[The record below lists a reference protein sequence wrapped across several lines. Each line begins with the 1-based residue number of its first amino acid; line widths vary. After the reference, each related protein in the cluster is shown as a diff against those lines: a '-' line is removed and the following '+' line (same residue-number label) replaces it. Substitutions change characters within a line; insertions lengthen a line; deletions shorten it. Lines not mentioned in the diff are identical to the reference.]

1 MYGIINYYSTIFAV
15 ILNKIKEPLEVKD
28 GCRTTDTL
36 FYRRRSP
43 FRKMFHL
50 EVNGGRTIKR
60 RREKGHKS
68 NPFMNTFC
76 YLWLGRRGYTH
87 MSPSPLGKVTV
98 LKGKETV
105 LTLSKRTKE
114 HFSRPLLN
122 TKPKRKVPQF
132 LLLAATK
139 SFHLQTWSEAFLLF
153 EWRQKAFFAQKDFI
167 CISTSFYLW
176 TILTFISYM
185 KYLFFVFSHPKP
197 LIAVKRFQLHEEQN
211 YWSRS
216 DDVWPSDTKINGLEL
231 RKRLEVVEQQTWWPK
246 LTRNLHLSATMW
258 LWNVARKEGRRR
270 QPTMLPGSNET
281 VAMSHIWARGRKF
294 ELEAIINKLC
304 QSGYVYT
311 INSSPGFHHHLG
323 KRHSTTIHEYPS
335 NKCESIWS

>member
-76 YLWLGRRGYTH
+76 YLWLGRCEYTH
-87 MSPSPLGKVTV
+87 VFFSLGKGDG
-98 LKGKETV
+98 LKGKETI

-114 HFSRPLLN
+114 HFSRPLIS

-132 LLLAATK
+132 LALAATK
-139 SFHLQTWSEAFLLF
+139 SFHLQTWSEAFILF
-153 EWRQKAFFAQKDFI
+153 EWRQKAFLHKRILYAFLHLFI
-167 CISTSFYLW
+167 CGQFWLLFPTWNISFLC
-176 TILTFISYM
+176 F
-185 KYLFFVFSHPKP
+185 
-197 LIAVKRFQLHEEQN
+197 LIQN
-211 YWSRS
+211 
-216 DDVWPSDTKINGLEL
+216 PS
-231 RKRLEVVEQQTWWPK
+231 
-246 LTRNLHLSATMW
+246 
-258 LWNVARKEGRRR
+258 
-270 QPTMLPGSNET
+270 
-281 VAMSHIWARGRKF
+281 
-294 ELEAIINKLC
+294 
-304 QSGYVYT
+304 
-311 INSSPGFHHHLG
+311 
-323 KRHSTTIHEYPS
+323 
-335 NKCESIWS
+335 